1 MFSCENNR
9 FSWSEWGDSN
19 SRHLETKSSALPT
32 GPHSDIYFFFM
43 RKVGKHVVKFHFLP
57 PKADYLWKFLLVP
70 QRLFRSL
77 RRLSTSR
84 APAPKPGALPAGPH
98 PDIYFF
104 FLRKVV
110 KHVVKFH
117 SLPPKADCL
126 WKFLLVPQR
135 LFCFPG
141 RLSTSRAP
149 ASKPGALPTGP
160 HPDMQLPAAASR
172 HTAYFIPPLPDCQ

>member
-1 MFSCENNR
+1 M
-9 FSWSEWGDSN
+9 
-19 SRHLETKSSALPT
+19 
-32 GPHSDIYFFFM
+32 
-43 RKVGKHVVKFHFLP
+43 VKHVVKGYFRPEQGRSQEEKILESQRVFG
-57 PKADYLWKFLLVP
+57 LVD
-70 QRLFRSL
+70 F
-77 RRLSTSR
+77 TGANR

-117 SLPPKADCL
+117 FLPPKADYQ
-126 WKFLLVPQR
+126 WKFSLAPQR

-160 HPDMQLPAAASR
+160 HPDTHYSPYAPGTILYHQSQIVNENFQG
-172 HTAYFIPPLPDCQ
+172 YPLRLLSPKEPNRVL